1 MMINPFFEIKYL
13 ELKWYDQETLTKV
26 TESLLALD
34 IEYNEQRKLFQIET
48 TIYPKMVGISKGVLA
63 VRFLDQ
69 HTDQPYIEITNGE
82 KKYLSSI
89 QDLETGLTWWIVKEQ
104 WIKKQNQWSSTTHN
118 SVGTLRLML
127 RGEVCEVAING
138 CDFTLEQLEQYL
150 RSFKNDLW
158 ELILDDNNVVQ
169 ASKESKSIGF
179 GEEVIACIDKLVD
192 HAEKVLNNPK
202 VELREVQS
210 LKPRKSVKPVNRTF
224 MELATK
230 TNQRFLTSRATEP
243 SYNVA
248 ENRYVLFALGRCYR
262 IIKQIVILAENKK
275 QRLQHMTEKL
285 KTQHDAFQDYVKVD
299 PDLFDSDLK
308 KIEERTS
315 LEYWQKKLD
324 TDLNSNNIILGESVC
339 TELLTIKIENKRNNG
354 DGFFIQVLNK
364 NGDFKKPPS
373 GYYHLLLR
381 NRFSKLLDIFEYNM
395 ELEVNCDF
403 DIIRNDDNGKRI
415 VKFWFNRIQS
425 IKLLGFSDV
434 IENAK
439 KSYSKEYELGKD
451 LASKDWLKK
460 LAKKDLDEQE
470 KEKNALRNRIQY
482 YTKNQEL
489 CAYVFEKVQPKFRLL
504 KEIIQNFK
512 RLGIKSSSYFPNSM
526 TFVQNQNYQ
535 GIHNHYKTIRDITNL
550 HDENLLISLEEI
562 EEIGLVNMPLLYERW
577 TLLQIILVLKGVF
590 RFIPLE
596 NWKYKVIE
604 AIKGNQEEIYINL
617 SNDHAK
623 RYITLW
629 YEKKLQN
636 NKRPDFILDLT
647 WFNQNDHNF
656 QRPQYKRFVLDAK
669 FYDKSTFIKAG
680 GMMSKIDE
688 LYEHKNYSEDRN
700 NPVFLIHPCQN
711 LIDIQ
716 RTAQT
721 WGTRSFLGEIDILGN
736 EEYYAHKKGA
746 IFLNPIDRTFYS
758 DELQRLLGMFLQYK
772 LEDSEG
778 NTNSDRTL
786 AVPIC
791 IRCGSTHIMDT
802 PKSDGYYDQ
811 NGQWKKRTSRS
822 VWMVC
827 GECEQMQIYNHCSSK
842 NHSSRLIKNGLYWSY
857 HSARASELFNMKCPE
872 CGEWG
877 GW

>member
-1 MMINPFFEIKYL
+1 MMMNPFFEIKYL

-34 IEYNEQRKLFQIET
+34 MEYEEQRQLFQIET

-69 HTDQPYIEITNGE
+69 HMDQPYIEITNGE

-89 QDLETGLTWWIVKEQ
+89 QDPETGFTWWIVKEQ
-104 WIKKQNQWSSTTHN
+104 WIKEQNQWSSTTHN
-118 SVGTLRLML
+118 SVGTLRLIL

-169 ASKESKSIGF
+169 ASKEGEGIGF

-248 ENRYVLFALGRCYR
+248 ENRYVLFALERCYR

-275 QRLQHMTEKL
+275 QRLQHTMEKL

-299 PDLFDSDLK
+299 RALFVSEFR
-308 KIEERTS
+308 KIEKRTS
-315 LEYWQKKLD
+315 LEYWKVQLSQKIIESGVQFCSDPYKDVYFKLEN
-324 TDLNSNNIILGESVC
+324 TTTNFSNNES
-339 TELLTIKIENKRNNG
+339 
-354 DGFFIQVLNK
+354 DGFFTYVWDGNNWIKPENKSGILKFHKKFSNLVHCFRSGMVL
-364 NGDFKKPPS
+364 
-373 GYYHLLLR
+373 R
-381 NRFSKLLDIFEYNM
+381 M
-395 ELEVNCDF
+395 
-403 DIIRNDDNGKRI
+403 NGKYTYNTTPKSVQFYFNDIHSIELLECPETHKALENYEKEKNKGI
-415 VKFWFNRIQS
+415 V
-425 IKLLGFSDV
+425 LGA
-434 IENAK
+434 N
-439 KSYSKEYELGKD
+439 
-451 LASKDWLKK
+451 DWLKP
-460 LAKKDLDEQE
+460 LSKKELDEQE
-470 KEKNALRNRIQY
+470 KEKTALRNRIQY

-504 KEIIQNFK
+504 KEIIQKFK
-512 RLGIKSSSYFPNSM
+512 RLGIKASSYFPNSM

-535 GIHNHYKTIRDITNL
+535 GIHNHYKALRDITHL

-590 RFIPLE
+590 RFSLQE

-604 AIKGNQEEIYINL
+604 AIKGNQEEISIHL

-629 YEKKLQN
+629 YEKKLPN
-636 NKRPDFILDLT
+636 HKRPDFILDLT
-647 WFNQNDHNF
+647 WFNQNDYNF
-656 QRPQYKRFVLDAK
+656 ERPQYKRFVLDAK
-669 FYDKSTFIKAG
+669 FYDKITFIKAG

-688 LYEHKNYSEDRN
+688 LYEQKNYSEDGN

-711 LIDIQ
+711 LIDTQ
-716 RTAQT
+716 RTAQI
-721 WGTRSFLGEIDILGN
+721 WG
-736 EEYYAHKKGA
+736 
-746 IFLNPIDRTFYS
+746 
-758 DELQRLLGMFLQYK
+758 Q
-772 LEDSEG
+772 
-778 NTNSDRTL
+778 
-786 AVPIC
+786 
-791 IRCGSTHIMDT
+791 
-802 PKSDGYYDQ
+802 
-811 NGQWKKRTSRS
+811 
-822 VWMVC
+822 
-827 GECEQMQIYNHCSSK
+827 SK
-842 NHSSRLIKNGLYWSY
+842 T
-857 HSARASELFNMKCPE
+857 
-872 CGEWG
+872 
-877 GW
+877 